1 MDMPIPVHF
10 PLASVEE
17 VESFEDRDK
26 DSVHSLK
33 QSLVYLCS
41 AQNLLCFHGPS
52 SSRGSGNRL
61 TRTQQRLQIIEGIET
76 QIMR

>member
-17 VESFEDRDK
+17 VERFKDWDK

-33 QSLVYLCS
+33 QSLISTWSVS
-41 AQNLLCFHGPS
+41 AQLRTCCVSMDPPPAVSVVLCAAI
-52 SSRGSGNRL
+52 NA
-61 TRTQQRLQIIEGIET
+61 TV
-76 QIMR
+76 